1 MKAPDKLNES
11 TDSEEALK
19 MIISSDIDNMINW
32 NYYHISGDIEEI
44 KEIIRAHGIINIGVD
59 DIICAMSTTNTNYVT
74 TGKGRG
80 SKRVLI
86 ALKQAIERL
95 PVKLQDIE
103 KVIVNVWVSECRPI
117 LMSEIKGMVKHL
129 GYKFREIDLIWGV
142 AVDSD
147 INEDIKITLIAV
159 KKQSLC

>member
-32 NYYHISGDIEEI
+32 NDYHISGDIEEI
-44 KEIIRAHGIINIGVD
+44 KEIVRVHGIINIGVD
-59 DIICAMSTTNTNYVT
+59 DIICTMSTTNMNYVT

-103 KVIVNVWVSECRPI
+103 KVIVNVWVSGCHPI
-117 LMSEIKGMVKHL
+117 LMSEIKGIVKHF
-129 GYKFREIDLIWGV
+129 GYKFREMDLIWGV
-142 AVDSD
+142 AVDTEIS
-147 INEDIKITLIAV
+147 EDIKITLIAV
-159 KKQSLC
+159 NRHRLC